1 MAGLPAGTIKVV
13 TASLGLAGTSDAVL
27 AIAFAII
34 VLLAFFAY
42 GAAAQHRARYGVA
55 PWGLPPWAWSLL
67 VFCFPIILVVF
78 AIALFTTRPRR
89 RPSDPPPVLEGLSE
103 APPADRFGLG
113 SSHPPPAALP
123 PAGWYPDPSGRHEQ
137 RYWDGKGW
145 SEHVSDQGERSLDPG

>member
-1 MAGLPAGTIKVV
+1 MV
-13 TASLGLAGTSDAVL
+13 TASLGLTGTSDSVL
-27 AIAFAII
+27 AIAFVII

-89 RPSDPPPVLEGLSE
+89 RSRDVPPVPDEPGE
-103 APPADRFGLG
+103 PVVADRFGFG
-113 SSHPPPAALP
+113 SSHPPPAELP
-123 PAGWYPDPSGRHEQ
+123 PAGWYRDPSGRHER

-145 SEHVSDQGERSLDPG
+145 SEHVSDQDVRSLDPG